1 VAGSRASSLKEEA
14 MRLRSLA
21 PHLSWQALAAAL
33 VLLLATTAVQAQT
46 GAEGSA
52 GYVENAVPATQFRLR
67 FDAAYQ
73 DNRPDRAEFFWPGP
87 PGPPLP
93 ETRVDWQ
100 EIRSYL
106 ELALGDRL
114 SVFAE
119 VPVRFV
125 NPDINANAGGLSDV
139 NAGFKLAVLRDAER
153 CLSFQ
158 FRTFAPT
165 GDGSRGLGTDHVTL
179 EPALLLYR
187 RLSDRLLLE
196 GEFHD
201 YIPAGGDDFTGNVL
215 RAGGAFSYD
224 VYRSHDCRIA
234 PVAELVGWVVLSGKE
249 SVGLTDFVKDAAG
262 DTIVNAKFGL
272 RMGVGPRNDFYV
284 GYGRALTGT
293 VWYKDVLRLE
303 YRLLF

>member
-1 VAGSRASSLKEEA
+1 MPRRPFKEET
-14 MRLRSLA
+14 MRLRFRTLTPMWVVPVSG
-21 PHLSWQALAAAL
+21 L
-33 VLLLATTAVQAQT
+33 VLLLAVSAAQAQT

-52 GYVENAVPATQFRLR
+52 GYVENAIPATQFRLR
-67 FDAAYQ
+67 YDAAYD

-106 ELALGDRL
+106 ELALSDRL

-125 NPDINANAGGLSDV
+125 NPDINANAGGFSDV
-139 NAGFKLAVLRDAER
+139 NAGFKLAVVRDADR
-153 CLSFQ
+153 CLSLQ

-179 EPALLLYR
+179 EPALLLYQ
-187 RLSDRLLLE
+187 RLSDRLLFE

-201 YIPAGGDDFTGNVL
+201 YIPVGGNDFSGNVL

-224 VYRSHDCRIA
+224 VYRTHDCRIA
-234 PVAELVGWVVLSGKE
+234 PVAELVSWVVLSGKE
-249 SVGLTDFVKDAAG
+249 SVGLTDLVKDAAG
-262 DTIVNAKFGL
+262 DTVVNAKFGL
-272 RMGVGPRNDFYV
+272 RMGVGERNDFYI

-293 VWYKDVLRLE
+293 VWYKDILRLE